1 MSFKEGNEGASD
13 GDVKGGDG
21 GHGWQR
27 GQRWSSWREALG
39 WQGIRVLARLGSGE
53 R

>member
-1 MSFKEGNEGASD
+1 MRFKGGKEGASD

-21 GHGWQR
+21 GMGGQR
-27 GQRWSSWREALG
+27 GQRWGSWREELG
-39 WQGIRVLARLGSGE
+39 WQGIRVLARVGSGE